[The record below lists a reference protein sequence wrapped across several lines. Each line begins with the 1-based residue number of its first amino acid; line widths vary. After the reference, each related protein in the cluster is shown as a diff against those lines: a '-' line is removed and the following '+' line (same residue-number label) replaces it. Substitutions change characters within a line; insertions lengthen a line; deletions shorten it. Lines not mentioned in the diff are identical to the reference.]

1 MNLFPSFFFY
11 PISNTPLIV
20 EFVHP
25 LMNFVSYKYDVKN
38 LVLIIYML
46 YANVTDTIWMPSNDA

>member
-1 MNLFPSFFFY
+1 MNLFPFFFN

-20 EFVHP
+20 VFVHP
-25 LMNFVSYKYDVKN
+25 LMNFVFYIYDVKN